1 MIEKEC
7 FKISDYKACT
17 RHELKHNFQQ
27 RFKPVSED
35 SLSCLFRG
43 YDFFQPLTTSIS
55 KSTVHA
61 IFSAI
66 RRLVVVA
73 EPYPKQLCL
82 ASHFLWHIKAN

>member
-43 YDFFQPLTTSIS
+43 YDFFQPLTTSI
-55 KSTVHA
+55 
-61 IFSAI
+61 
-66 RRLVVVA
+66 
-73 EPYPKQLCL
+73 
-82 ASHFLWHIKAN
+82 